1 MKYHVVIE
9 ILMLKSSLVNVSRIK
24 HTPNFVSLL
33 VLHYHKVTRPGKQCM
48 AGCEQPLLHLE
59 RGTEVRIKL
68 ILHNPQCYYKFMILT

>member
-9 ILMLKSSLVNVSRIK
+9 ILMLKSSLVNLSSIK
-24 HTPNFVSLL
+24 HTTYNVSLL
-33 VLHYHKVTRPGKQCM
+33 VFHYHAVTSPGKQCM

-68 ILHNPQCYYKFMILT
+68 FLHKPQCYYKFMILT